1 MKIMR
6 EPPKSGMKFKS
17 ATNNLFAIGLVAVL
31 LCSCGNLQ
39 YPVSESHT
47 FQYTRVTKN
56 GEILFDIEPGDT
68 MNLLRDGR
76 FNYCIKKPG
85 KNAGGTWKLLE
96 PAGLS
101 KNPSFEFT
109 YLPDNQIRTFEICR
123 YNRKTLILCEGPL
136 RFEYKRIR

>member
-6 EPPKSGMKFKS
+6 EPLKSGMKFKS
-17 ATNNLFAIGLVAVL
+17 AINKLFAIGFNAVL

-56 GEILFDIEPGDT
+56 GESLFEVITGDT
-68 MNLLRDGR
+68 MNVMSDGH

-85 KNAGGTWKLLE
+85 KNAGGTWKLIE
-96 PAGLS
+96 SKGLN

-109 YLPDNQIRTFEICR
+109 YSPDNQIRTFEICR

-136 RFEYKRIR
+136 RFEYRRIR